1 MLLTIKYRI
10 KMTTNNLDKIVEELS
25 NLTIIEA
32 NKLVSTLEE
41 KWGVSASAV
50 TSPSLPTSSAE
61 EDSSAV
67 VEKKSFDLFL
77 ESVGTTKIA
86 VIKVVKDIC
95 DLGLKSAKELVDKAP
110 IVLKSNV
117 DKTLAEELK
126 VKLEAAGAKVE
137 LK

>member
-1 MLLTIKYRI
+1 
-10 KMTTNNLDKIVEELS
+10 MTTTNLDKIVEELS

-32 NKLVSTLEE
+32 NKLVLTLEE

-50 TSPSLPTSSAE
+50 AVSGPSASPAE
-61 EDSSAV
+61 EGGNAV

-86 VIKVVKDIC
+86 VIKVVKEIC

-110 IVLKSNV
+110 TVLKSGV
-117 DKTLAEELK
+117 DKALAEELK
-126 VKLEAAGAKVE
+126 VKLEEAGAKVE